1 VLRKEHYMN
10 RQNSLNLK
18 SNQQGVVLL
27 EALIAV
33 LIFSMGILALVGL
46 QATMIKSTTGSKFRS
61 DASYIAQQR
70 IGRIWADPANAAT
83 YVVVNQAIPELLPNG
98 LVTITQPQP
107 SQFRVT
113 VGWTE
118 PGETAVAGST
128 TSTTCGMTVAHCFTT
143 VASIAGG

>member
-1 VLRKEHYMN
+1 MN
-10 RQNSLNLK
+10 THISSHLK
-18 SNQQGVVLL
+18 SKQQGVVLL

-46 QATMIKSTTGSKFRS
+46 QATMLKSTTGSKFRS

-70 IGRIWADPANAAT
+70 IGRIWADPVNAAS
-83 YVVVNQAIPELLPNG
+83 YVVTDESISSLLPNG
-98 LVTITQPQP
+98 MVTISQPQP
-107 SQFRVT
+107 AQFRVI

-118 PGETAVAGST
+118 PGETPAASAT
-128 TSTTCGMTVAHCFTT
+128 TAPCFMAVAHCFTT